1 MDNRPPISHP
11 YPVSAAQSGAPPRPT
26 HSPSVGYDDDQLGGE
41 HRGARN
47 DYGNPNFVPTPP
59 SPEAGANKLSPLAG
73 TEGYPDWWTMEDEE
87 AERQYL
93 QQGMFNW
100 KELRSW
106 RFWFRKEWWYW
117 YLAFIVISVLVILM
131 VLYHDQIVHWLMPAA
146 NWMKN
151 LPGGWAIPIAVLFI
165 ISFPPL
171 FGHEIVAVLCGV
183 VWGLWIGFG
192 IVCAGTFIGEIG
204 NYYAF
209 KYCCRARA
217 EKIEKGNMNYACLSY
232 VMREGSIWLVIA
244 ARLSA
249 IPGHFTTAVFAT
261 CGMNI
266 WVFCLAAFVTLPK
279 QLITVYLGV
288 IFAQNQ
294 KKGTKE
300 RIISYTVLCIGF
312 LLTIGSAWWIYHKM
326 HQVRVIVWRQRRVAN
341 NTKGIAMNSLG
352 RDTEAQDDED
362 IRPILRRL
370 SQRQHGHPETRL
382 YDEGAYD
389 SRQSYVNPY
398 DIHYKRNDDMS
409 VYHVDAMSERV
420 HMEQDIGNRIHESLE
435 NHRPPAPPTSYST
448 RKQVPSAFPEARP
461 HQGSSLR
468 RDVSSASAYGGT
480 EPTVVPSSFPV
491 PAPAPYNPEQVA
503 AYKEYT
509 QQHEQRP

>member
-312 LLTIGSAWWIYHKM
+312 L
-326 HQVRVIVWRQRRVAN
+326 
-341 NTKGIAMNSLG
+341 
-352 RDTEAQDDED
+352 
-362 IRPILRRL
+362 
-370 SQRQHGHPETRL
+370 
-382 YDEGAYD
+382 
-389 SRQSYVNPY
+389 
-398 DIHYKRNDDMS
+398 
-409 VYHVDAMSERV
+409 YHVDAMSERV